1 MKSVLGNRPK
11 KSQAAP
17 TPAPEPAP
25 APPKFTP
32 RGGGKKRILIAVQEG
47 KIDFTSMSSEASK
60 ELNEL
65 LHTPEVQAQF
75 NIGPLRDH
83 FDPQHCKRIYEA
95 LGLLFVGA
103 AKFFF
108 KWPDVALPH
117 LIYTEAEKDEL
128 AEPTAS
134 VLDEFAPKWLR
145 EHQAVAALALV
156 FGAMTQNKFRA
167 AAAAAL
173 EFKRQNPGA
182 GVPPRRA
189 ATVTSVAAGA
199 APVVDEMLRTELHS
213 EMRRAGIKVPINTPP
228 APPAPTAADQVN
240 LGPAGGP
247 GLEGSNASA

>member
-11 KSQAAP
+11 KTAAAS

-75 NIGPLRDH
+75 NIGPMRDH

-173 EFKRQNPGA
+173 EWKKQNPGA
-182 GVPPRRA
+182 GAPPRRTA
-189 ATVTSVAAGA
+189 ATVTPVAAGS
-199 APVVDEMLRTELHS
+199 APVVDETLRTELHS

-228 APPAPTAADQVN
+228 APTSPEQVN

-247 GLEGSNASA
+247 AIEGSNAPA

>member
-11 KSQAAP
+11 KTHAAP
-17 TPAPEPAP
+17 TPASEPAP

-47 KIDFTSMSSEASK
+47 KIDFASMSPESSK

-65 LHTPEVQAQF
+65 LHSPDVQAQF

-103 AKFFF
+103 ARFVF
-108 KWPDVALPH
+108 KWPEVALPH
-117 LIYTEAEKDEL
+117 LIYTEEEKAEL

-145 EHQAVAALALV
+145 EHQALAALLLV

-167 AAAAAL
+167 AAAVAL
-173 EFKRQNPGA
+173 EYKKAQAA
-182 GVPPRRA
+182 GMVPPAKRPA
-189 ATVTSVAAGA
+189 VVTPPPSPIV
-199 APVVDEMLRTELHS
+199 EEKLRTELHT
-213 EMRRAGIKVPINTPP
+213 EMRRAGIKVPITMTPKPTP
-228 APPAPTAADQVN
+228 AEHVTFGPT
-240 LGPAGGP
+240 GGP
-247 GLEGSNASA
+247 TIEAGNGAA